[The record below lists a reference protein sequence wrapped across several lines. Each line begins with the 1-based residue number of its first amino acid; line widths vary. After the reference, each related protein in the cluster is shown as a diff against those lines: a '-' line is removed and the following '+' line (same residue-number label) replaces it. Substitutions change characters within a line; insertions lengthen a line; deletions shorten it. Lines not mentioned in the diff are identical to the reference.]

1 MSAAFVAL
9 NHYFSKKR
17 GQAVGLS
24 MAGTALGMLIMPQLV
39 RYLLEEFSFNGAV
52 LIIAGLA
59 LHSAIGSIL
68 LQPVKWHL
76 KEEEIDVE
84 MIESDY
90 PALGIIPEDDGDEDS
105 LPEIQTLL
113 FNSKR
118 NDQRERKISENSNGS
133 LMVPNGLVIPKRP
146 TFPRITS
153 TNSMGPKRTPTFPK
167 ITSTADINQMLRKRK
182 ESVISSLSHLDFSGS
197 CLQIHLEVI
206 SKQKLSKVKKSNSF
220 KFSRLVI
227 KIKKKWI
234 RISAALILT
243 LAHPYIAIPS
253 IRHSR
258 CRKLTSAKSSRVL
271 ISSNLISAWK
281 CQNQRRN
288 LSGGALRH

>member
-1 MSAAFVAL
+1 MEIVKINRKPKSTFMSSETLWSRRLSLCSAINHRILITKHFYAGIGVGLAMSAAFVAL
-9 NHYFSKKR
+9 NHYFAKKR

-39 RYLLEEFSFNGAV
+39 RYLLEEFSFRGAV

-76 KEEEIDVE
+76 KEEELDVE
-84 MIESDY
+84 MIEAEY
-90 PALGIIPEDDGDEDS
+90 PALGIIQEDDGDEDS

-113 FNSKR
+113 FNTKKSEH
-118 NDQRERKISENSNGS
+118 RERKISENSNGGG
-133 LMVPNGLVIPKRP
+133 LLVPNGIPKRP

-153 TNSMGPKRTPTFPK
+153 TASMGPKRIPTLPK

-197 CLQIHLEVI
+197 CLQIHLEVW
-206 SKQKLSKVKKSNSF
+206 
-220 KFSRLVI
+220 R
-227 KIKKKWI
+227 
-234 RISAALILT
+234 
-243 LAHPYIAIPS
+243 
-253 IRHSR
+253 
-258 CRKLTSAKSSRVL
+258 
-271 ISSNLISAWK
+271 
-281 CQNQRRN
+281 
-288 LSGGALRH
+288 

>member
-24 MAGTALGMLIMPQLV
+24 MAGTAMGMLIMPQLV

-59 LHSAIGSIL
+59 LHSAVGSIL

-76 KEEEIDVE
+76 KEEELDVE

-90 PALGIIPEDDGDEDS
+90 PALGIIQEDDGDEDS

-113 FNSKR
+113 FNTRKHE
-118 NDQRERKISENSNGS
+118 QRERKISENSNGS
-133 LMVPNGLVIPKRP
+133 LMVPNGLVIPK
-146 TFPRITS
+146 FPRITS

-206 SKQKLSKVKKSNSF
+206 NKLKLSKVKK
-220 KFSRLVI
+220 LM
-227 KIKKKWI
+227 
-234 RISAALILT
+234 ILYF
-243 LAHPYIAIPS
+243 LD
-253 IRHSR
+253 R
-258 CRKLTSAKSSRVL
+258 
-271 ISSNLISAWK
+271 
-281 CQNQRRN
+281 
-288 LSGGALRH
+288 

>member
-1 MSAAFVAL
+1 MKNQYFKWLFVAQVLLSIISALITIYLLPGIGVGLAMSAAFVAL
-9 NHYFSKKR
+9 NHYFAKKR

-39 RYLLEEFSFNGAV
+39 RYLLEEFSFRGAV

-76 KEEEIDVE
+76 KEEELDVE
-84 MIESDY
+84 MIETEY
-90 PALGIIPEDDGDEDS
+90 PTLGIIPEDDGDEDS

-113 FNSKR
+113 FNTKKT
-118 NDQRERKISENSNGS
+118 DRERKISENSMGGGG
-133 LMVPNGLVIPKRP
+133 LLVPNGIPKRP

-153 TNSMGPKRTPTFPK
+153 SNSMCVKRVPTLPK

-197 CLQIHLEVI
+197 CLQIHLEVNW
-206 SKQKLSKVKKSNSF
+206 V
-220 KFSRLVI
+220 
-227 KIKKKWI
+227 
-234 RISAALILT
+234 T
-243 LAHPYIAIPS
+243 LA
-253 IRHSR
+253 
-258 CRKLTSAKSSRVL
+258 LFWTTL
-271 ISSNLISAWK
+271 NF
-281 CQNQRRN
+281 
-288 LSGGALRH
+288 